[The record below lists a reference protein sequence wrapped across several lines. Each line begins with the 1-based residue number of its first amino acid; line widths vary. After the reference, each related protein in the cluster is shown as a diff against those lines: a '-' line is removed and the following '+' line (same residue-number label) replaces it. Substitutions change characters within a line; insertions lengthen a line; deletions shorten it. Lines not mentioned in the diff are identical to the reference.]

1 MNQLSQNLT
10 DLKLDSRSVSLR
22 QKGND
27 MLQSIS
33 DTMPFFIKQ
42 SRLLQCLKLYRDSTC
57 EANTAKELS
66 SSLKNISV
74 VTFRLFEMYA
84 AEGHSKLASF
94 YAMETQRESTNAYHT
109 GSQPSGQNKQ
119 WLAQLKAKQLAMTQA
134 YLVDFVRSP
143 KFSSDLEEQ
152 VDLMVKLKDESA
164 DHVKCWINYKIAEAY
179 CHNSISR
186 RDYDLPGSFRS
197 VNECSF

>member
-1 MNQLSQNLT
+1 MEQNSTNQ
-10 DLKLDSRSVSLR
+10 KLDSRSVSLR
-22 QKGND
+22 QEGND
-27 MLQSIS
+27 VIRSIS
-33 DTMPFFIKQ
+33 ETMPFFIKEP
-42 SRLLQCLKLYRDSTC
+42 RLLQCLKLYRDSTR

-74 VTFRLFEMYA
+74 VTFRLFEVHA
-84 AEGHSKLASF
+84 AEGEGHRKLALF
-94 YAMETQRESTNAYHT
+94 YAMETQRESTSAYHT
-109 GSQPSGQNKQ
+109 GSQPGGQNKQ
-119 WLAQLKAKQLAMTQA
+119 WLAQLKAKQLAMAQA

-143 KFSSDLEEQ
+143 KFYSDLEEQ
-152 VDLMVKLKDESA
+152 VDLMVKLKHESA

-197 VNECSF
+197 VNECSL